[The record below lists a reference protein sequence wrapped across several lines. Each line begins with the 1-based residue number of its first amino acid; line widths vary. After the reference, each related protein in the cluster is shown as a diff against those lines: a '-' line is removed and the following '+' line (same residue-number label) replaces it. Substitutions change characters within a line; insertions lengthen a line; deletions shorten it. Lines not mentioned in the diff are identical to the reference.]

1 MTSLFASKR
10 AKVKSWESSWSISH
24 GLSLSTSEERR
35 HMFPTDVQLDSWREP
50 RENVGNSVTQWIS
63 ALKQG
68 DEAGAQGLWEAYYR
82 RLVGLAYGRLRDTP
96 RRIADEEDVAL
107 SAFDSFCRGA
117 RAGRFP
123 RLDDRNDLWQILVLI
138 TVRKAID
145 LRNYEGRSS
154 RGRGRVQSL
163 TELSQ
168 QRLEAIGGD
177 EPTPEL
183 AAQLAEEYQRL
194 MEQLSD
200 STLQRVA
207 TWKLEG
213 YTDEEI
219 AARLGCVTRTVERKL
234 ARIRRMW
241 ATAMRD

>member
-1 MTSLFASKR
+1 ME
-10 AKVKSWESSWSISH
+10 VE
-24 GLSLSTSEERR
+24 
-35 HMFPTDVQLDSWREP
+35 LDSQRQL
-50 RENVGNSVTQWIS
+50 RQNQGNSVTLWIS

-68 DEAGAQGLWEAYYR
+68 DQTAAQALWEAYFR
-82 RLVGLAYGRLRDTP
+82 RLVGLAYARLRDAS
-96 RRIADEEDVAL
+96 RRVADEEDVAL
-107 SAFDSFCRGA
+107 SAFDSFCQGA

-154 RGRGRVQSL
+154 RASGRVQSL
-163 TELSQ
+163 NGLTQEG
-168 QRLEAIGGD
+168 LEEIAGD

-183 AAQLAEEYQRL
+183 AAQIAEEYRRL
-194 MEQLSD
+194 MEQLDD
-200 STLQRVA
+200 STLQNVA

-213 YTDEEI
+213 FTNLEI

-234 ARIRRMW
+234 GRIRQMW
-241 ATAMRD
+241 AKEMRD